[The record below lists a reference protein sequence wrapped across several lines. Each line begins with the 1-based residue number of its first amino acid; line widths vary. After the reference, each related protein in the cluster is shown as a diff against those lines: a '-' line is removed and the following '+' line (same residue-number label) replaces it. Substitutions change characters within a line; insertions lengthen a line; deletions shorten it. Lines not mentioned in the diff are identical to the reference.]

1 MGQSDPY
8 KHRQTGTLII
18 YMMSILSLVLILSIG
33 MIEPWYYTLSFIVV
47 LVLVAIIF
55 GSLTVEVRDEKLR
68 FWFGPGIIRKSYDL
82 QEITS
87 ATVVKNHWY
96 YGWGIRLTP
105 SGWLYNVSGWMAV
118 ELTLVSGKSLR
129 IGTDEPH
136 VLVAYVQSEI
146 QKLKRQAPV

>member
-8 KHRQTGTLII
+8 IHRQPGTLII
-18 YMMSILSLVLILSIG
+18 YMMSVLCLVLILSIG
-33 MIEPWYYTLSFIVV
+33 MIKPWSYTLSFMAV
-47 LVLVAIIF
+47 LVLIAIIF
-55 GSLTVEVRDEKLR
+55 GSLTVEVRDERLR

-82 QEITS
+82 RNIAS

-105 SGWLYNVSGWMAV
+105 RGWLYNVSGWMAV

-129 IGTDEPH
+129 IGTDEPQ
-136 VLVAYVQSEI
+136 VLVAYIQREI